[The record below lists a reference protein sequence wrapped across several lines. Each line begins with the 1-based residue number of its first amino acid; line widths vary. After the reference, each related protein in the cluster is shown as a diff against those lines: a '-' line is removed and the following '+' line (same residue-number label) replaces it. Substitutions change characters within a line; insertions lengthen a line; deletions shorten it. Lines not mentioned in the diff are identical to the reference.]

1 MATLAVLM
9 VLATNAMA
17 QSIASSTV
25 TIVGGE
31 YDGQTLAGLHVGAA
45 QSYQVA
51 ISEHAGSLISAGGD
65 QWYFNET
72 SNLFMDESIVEGTP
86 LPCYIINT
94 PQLSNNSGPLECGA
108 ATNDGYLMEGNLG
121 DDGTVFITGVQS
133 WWICGVNATQP
144 YGIIDGTVVGGFT
157 TSEPSG
163 PGVANCSSFDSL
175 KLAVNN
181 GSTTTSTTSTQ
192 SSTTSTP
199 TQSTSSP
206 PSTTPTESSQTTTTT
221 VDGRTTLTATA
232 TVTSSNAPTSA
243 TTAPAQPTFTGAA
256 TKHHMSLMGSGLVVL
271 SLLNLFA

>member
-9 VLATNAMA
+9 VLATNAIA
-17 QSIASSTV
+17 QSTSTV

-51 ISEHAGSLISAGGD
+51 ISEHTGSLISAGGD

-72 SNLFMDESIVEGTP
+72 SNLFMDESIVQGTP

-175 KLAVNN
+175 QLAVNN
-181 GSTTTSTTSTQ
+181 GPTTTSTSTP

-206 PSTTPTESSQTTTTT
+206 PSTTPTESPQTTTTT
-221 VDGRTTLTATA
+221 VDGSTTLTATA

-256 TKHHMSLMGSGLVVL
+256 TKHHMSLMGSGFVVL
-271 SLLNLFA
+271 GLLNLFV